1 MSLGLLATPTVTIC
15 KVAKMVFNVAPGNF
29 YLSQYLEYQE
39 ENGTSATVE
48 ALAGLA
54 GGTDAAFVTT
64 VLTNLGLADDA
75 GASAFL
81 TSAVAASGRGAALEA
96 AIDALNNVAS
106 DNATY
111 GAAKTAFDSAA
122 VASVSYST
130 NTANN
135 STDVSTLAAA
145 ITPDAIASS
154 NTVSLS
160 LTTGVDNLT
169 GSDGDD
175 TFLGQQTGT
184 ATETTSAAD
193 QINGGAGNDTFT
205 VTNTTASTAYVGP
218 VLTGV
223 ENVVYRATAAGN
235 LDAADLG
242 DDATSLTLLRT
253 GTTSD
258 VTSLKLATA
267 LTVQDSTATMNS
279 DVTYLASTVTGTA
292 DAGSVT
298 VDGVSDGAELTFV
311 GAIESFTVNTAGSD
325 SRFDVLEVPAT
336 VTTYTINATGAG
348 LRVDDTFT
356 AANITSLTITGDSAV
371 RIVPAL
377 GTSAATV
384 DASAA
389 TGAITLT
396 MGVDDQTITTGSGN
410 DVLDMAGTLN
420 KDDTIDLGEGDDTIR
435 IDADGLSAGS
445 YDLSISNVET
455 ARFDNMAGNSGAVQM
470 DNLSIAN
477 IRIDGVNAA
486 GQTATAGVLTLTDIA
501 AANATF
507 DFIGQGSDGAASDN
521 VAFNG
526 LTVDYD
532 VSGTTDVSEVVIN
545 VNNGGVTGDDFFIQK
560 IDLDNVDAIS
570 VVAADIGSAAA
581 DELTITEIESNDGA
595 AGFTLTSNGEVIIS
609 DLDIALV
616 ESIDLSGVAA
626 GGVTISDISS
636 NGTTLTI
643 TGSAGNDTIVNGVNT
658 NSNVVTVDLGAGSD
672 TYTSLDATDTITT
685 GAGSDTI
692 ILQGD
697 ANDDANIITDFTAGV
712 GGDVIQ
718 FATSVASNGS
728 TGTDMTLTAYGTAN
742 NGAYDEGIMIF
753 SGSDAA
759 DLTTANVAARLADTD
774 GAAGGAIISNDTE
787 TDELVYIVIDDGTDT
802 GIFLLTNDTGTTAI
816 LAAELTLIG
825 TLQGVDDATDLVAA
839 NFANFL

>member
-1 MSLGLLATPTVTIC
+1 MSLGLLPTPTVTIC

>member
-626 GGVTISDISS
+626 GGVTISDISA